1 MRTEGH
7 EALLNYIDGEWVP
20 SEGGRTIS
28 NLNPADT
35 RVPLGLVVDGSG
47 ADARRAIDSAARA
60 FVTWRKT
67 PAPKR
72 GDYLLEAMRLMATR
86 RDALA
91 RALTLEE
98 GKTLSDSLGEVSK
111 SILLLEYIAGES
123 LRLNGQTIPSE
134 MSRTFAY
141 TVRAPLGVCGLI
153 TPWNFPV
160 AIPVWKIAPAL
171 VAGNTVVLKP
181 SPFTPWTAQLIVQIF
196 ADAGL
201 PPGVLN
207 LVHGAAQPGE
217 VLLSHPDVRALSFTG
232 STKTG
237 THVYETGARHL
248 KKVQCEMGGK
258 NPVIVLGDADLE
270 LAAASTVMGAFG
282 STGQRCTATSRAIV
296 MKEVADDLVARIEA
310 KARALTIGNGM
321 SPGVDVGPSV
331 NKDQLEKV
339 LHYHGIAKTE
349 GLKLVCGGSRR
360 EEGELAH
367 GYFSAP
373 TIYDHVPPDSRL
385 AKEEI
390 FGPVLSVIRVSSFK
404 EAFEVSNDVAYGLSS
419 SVFTNDVT
427 RVMEYVDEVE
437 TGILHVNSPTI
448 GGEAQLPFGGMKST
462 GVGQREM
469 GPTAVDFFSDWKT
482 VYIDYTGA
490 RRESKIY

>member
-1 MRTEGH
+1 MRSEGH

-20 SEGGRTIS
+20 GESGRTIS

-35 RVPLGLVVDGSG
+35 RVPLGLVVDSSS
-47 ADARRAIDSAARA
+47 ADAKRAIEAASHA
-60 FVTWRKT
+60 FHSWRKV
-67 PAPKR
+67 PPPKR
-72 GDYLLEAMRLMATR
+72 GDYLLEAMRLMSAR

-98 GKTLSDSLGEVSK
+98 GKTLADSLGEVSK
-111 SILLLEYIAGES
+111 TILLLEFIAGES

-134 MSRTFAY
+134 LPRTFAY

-160 AIPVWKIAPAL
+160 AIPVWKLAPAL

-201 PPGVLN
+201 PRGVLN
-207 LVHGAAQPGE
+207 LVHGAAAPGE
-217 VLLSHPDVRALSFTG
+217 AMIAHPDVRALSFTG
-232 STKTG
+232 SSKTG
-237 THVYETGARHL
+237 AHVYEAGARLL

-258 NPVIVLGDADLE
+258 NPVIVLDDADLE
-270 LAAASTVMGAFG
+270 LAASSTVVGAFG

-296 MKEVADDLVARIEA
+296 LEEVADELVERLEA
-310 KARALTIGNGM
+310 KAKVLSIGNGM

-331 NKDQLEKV
+331 SKEQLEKV
-339 LHYHGIAKTE
+339 LHYHGVARAE
-349 GLKLVCGGSRR
+349 GLKLVTGGTRV
-360 EEGELAH
+360 EEGDLVH
-367 GYFSAP
+367 GYFSSP
-373 TIYDHVPPDSRL
+373 TIYDHVPRDSRL
-385 AKEEI
+385 AKEEV
-390 FGPVLSVIRVSSFK
+390 FGPVLSVVRVKSWK
-404 EAFEVSNDVAYGLSS
+404 EALEVSNAVAYGLSS
-419 SVFTNDVT
+419 SVFTQDVT

-448 GGEAQLPFGGMKST
+448 GGEAQLPFGGMKAT

-469 GPTAVDFFSDWKT
+469 GPTAVDFFSEWKT
-482 VYIDYTGA
+482 VYVDYTGT
-490 RRESKIY
+490 RRDSKIY